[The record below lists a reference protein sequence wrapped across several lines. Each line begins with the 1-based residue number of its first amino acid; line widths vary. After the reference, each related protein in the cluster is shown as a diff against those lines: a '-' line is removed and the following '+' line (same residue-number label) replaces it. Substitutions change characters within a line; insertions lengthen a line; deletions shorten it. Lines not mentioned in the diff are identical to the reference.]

1 MSIVPDEG
9 HDPLLE
15 ATNLAAKLATRSR
28 HVCLLFGAGTSCAAG
43 LPDVGKLLAQVL
55 ESLDDETRA
64 LAEGLYEGRNLEE
77 GLSRLRRIRAL
88 LTDGEE
94 FAGFNLKNA
103 GELESQLTAAIIKH
117 LSRSDLN
124 LAAAS
129 ALASWAAGEFY
140 TRPIELF
147 TVNYDLLFE
156 TGLEAVGASYF
167 DGFVGTLAARFRPEL
182 VDARAT
188 GAQEVLP
195 SSFVRLWKLHGSM
208 NWLVT
213 DDGQVVRTGGPV
225 PQEQLAA
232 IYPSDEKYDES
243 RRVPFVVL
251 HDRLRRALAEPETL
265 TLVCGYSF
273 GDAHLNEVLF
283 DAARRYP
290 RSEIAVFCYSS
301 IPTQLEANI
310 LPNITVVSASEAII
324 GGERRPWKAPDGPV
338 PPEVW
343 HDNACPL
350 GDFAAFSQ
358 FLAKAPRAHGS
369 PGAAVAPSEKE
380 AGDHGE

>member
-1 MSIVPDEG
+1 M
-9 HDPLLE
+9 
-15 ATNLAAKLATRSR
+15 
-28 HVCLLFGAGTSCAAG
+28 
-43 LPDVGKLLAQVL
+43 GKLLAQVL
-55 ESLDDETRA
+55 ESLEGETKE
-64 LAEGLYEGRNLEE
+64 LAARLYEGRNLEE

-88 LTDGEE
+88 LAGDEE
-94 FAGFNLKNA
+94 FAGFNQENA
-103 GELESQLTAAIIKH
+103 RELESRLTAAIIKH
-117 LSRSDLN
+117 LSRSDLDV
-124 LAAAS
+124 AAAT
-129 ALASWAAGEFY
+129 ALASWAAGEYY

-156 TGLEAVGASYF
+156 MGLEAVGASYF
-167 DGFVGTLAARFRPEL
+167 DGFVGTLAAQFRPEL

-188 GAQEVLP
+188 GTEEVLP
-195 SSFVRLWKLHGSM
+195 SSFVRLWKLHGSL
-208 NWLVT
+208 NWLLT
-213 DDGQVVRTGGPV
+213 DDGRVVRTGGPV
-225 PQEQLAA
+225 PQEHLAA

-310 LPNITVVSASEAII
+310 QPNITVVSASEAII
-324 GGERRPWKAPDGPV
+324 GGERRPWKEPAEPV
-338 PPEVW
+338 SSEVW
-343 HDNACPL
+343 DGAVCSL
-350 GDFAAFSQ
+350 GDFAALSR

-369 PGAAVAPSEKE
+369 PGSAGILTEKVTGHD
-380 AGDHGE
+380 GD